1 MEEKQEMVCD
11 ERISFSFLFKLLQK
25 LTSNDE
31 LFLPLPFSVCVVCCL
46 FFKGLKNM
54 MSKFLFLCVG

>member
-11 ERISFSFLFKLLQK
+11 ERISFSFVKLLQK

-31 LFLPLPFSVCVVCCL
+31 LFLPLPF
-46 FFKGLKNM
+46 
-54 MSKFLFLCVG
+54 